1 MRGAIRLA
9 WVHLAAAV
17 CMSPFATGCIPAAA
31 LGPNPIRV
39 ATDTLV
45 LTASPSAVY
54 VTVSLV
60 LRNYTSRPLYIEDC
74 GAIAERNMGKTWEV
88 VWSPACLG
96 GVPPGIVLP
105 GDSVAF
111 GLLLAA
117 YKTNGAEPRF
127 DPRMTPGSYRL
138 VLPIGHSTSPFSIT
152 DPLPL
157 KKRTSPVF
165 VLIAPKPT

>member
-60 LRNYTSRPLYIEDC
+60 LRNYTSRPLYIQDC

-127 DPRMTPGSYRL
+127 DPRMMPGSYRL
-138 VLPIGHSTSPFSIT
+138 VLPIGHSTSPFSVT

-157 KKRTSPVF
+157 KQRTSPVF